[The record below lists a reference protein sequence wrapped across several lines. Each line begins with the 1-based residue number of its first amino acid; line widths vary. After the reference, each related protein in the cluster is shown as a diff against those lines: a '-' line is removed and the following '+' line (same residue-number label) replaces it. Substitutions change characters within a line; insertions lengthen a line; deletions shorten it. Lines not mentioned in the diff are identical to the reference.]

1 VRVTGTCSSSHF
13 RATTAFAGSRSVNSY
28 VSHSWYSLFDGF
40 VVTRR
45 TSSFGS
51 YQYAPQD
58 VAFFEKMNVH
68 SSAPVIAYRPYE
80 PAGSDLP
87 CTLISP
93 VVVKTVPSLAPAR
106 HGQDLQSLKSSS
118 VIP

>member
-1 VRVTGTCSSSHF
+1 M
-13 RATTAFAGSRSVNSY
+13 NSY
-28 VSHSWYSLFDGF
+28 VSHSWYSLFAGF
-40 VVTRR
+40 VVTLS
-45 TSSFGS
+45 TSSLGS

-58 VAFFEKMNVH
+58 VVFFEKMNVH
-68 SSAPVIAYRPYE
+68 SSGPVIAKRPYD

-87 CTLISP
+87 WTLISP
-93 VVVKTVPSLAPAR
+93 VVLKTVPSLAPAR